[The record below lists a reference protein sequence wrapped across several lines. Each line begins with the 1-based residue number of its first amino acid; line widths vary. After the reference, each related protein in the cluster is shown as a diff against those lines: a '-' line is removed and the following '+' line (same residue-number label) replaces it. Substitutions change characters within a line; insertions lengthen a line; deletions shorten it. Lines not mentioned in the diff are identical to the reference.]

1 MGPASGWSGGRTGQ
15 NSPRLYALLALLLR
29 RWPAN
34 AGKNCPAILAV
45 SRRKGR
51 LDAMGFHN
59 PPSMALPCCP
69 PFAQGGLRRAAAG
82 KTLFAWMDTTGL
94 ARERSMGA
102 ASRRQSL
109 SRRLP
114 TAPFAQGSHLCLGEH
129 NRHGYSAALGPGG
142 DPAWGAKKVGEKP
155 SFSPRASGG
164 VGYRLASYFGF
175 TPK

>member
-1 MGPASGWSGGRTGQ
+1 MCCRFWVECLHGHNSLGRSE
-15 NSPRLYALLALLLR
+15 NNEPRQREYGSSVTLV
-29 RWPAN
+29 RWPDRPKLSQAVCF
-34 AGKNCPAILAV
+34 AAPGAPALA
-45 SRRKGR
+45 SQRREK
-51 LDAMGFHN
+51 
-59 PPSMALPCCP
+59 LPCNP
-69 PFAQGGLRRAAAG
+69 GG
-82 KTLFAWMDTTGL
+82 
-94 ARERSMGA
+94 E

-129 NRHGYSAALGPGG
+129 NRHGYSAALGTGR

-164 VGYRLASYFGF
+164 VSYRYDGYFGF